1 MSTFRLH
8 PKTCPAAVALT
19 VVDLA
24 QILDFYQR
32 LLELWLHRH
41 HSGVAVLGAGGPDLL
56 SLYEDRNAR
65 RCQDVCGLYHFAV
78 LLPDRREL
86 GRVIA
91 RLIQARYQ
99 MMTGYA
105 ASKGVPSPKLAV
117 VATGVLLLLGG
128 LSILLGYQ
136 PTIGV
141 LLIVI
146 FLVPVAFMMHKFWAV
161 QDPQM
166 KTAEMVNFMKN
177 IALAASAL
185 MFLAI
190 PQPWPFSLGG

>member
-1 MSTFRLH
+1 ME
-8 PKTCPAAVALT
+8 
-19 VVDLA
+19 
-24 QILDFYQR
+24 ILFLIGR
-32 LLELWLHRH
+32 I
-41 HSGVAVLGAGGPDLL
+41 VLGAYYLFNAFNHF
-56 SLYEDRNAR
+56 RN
-65 RCQDVCGLYHFAV
+65 L
-78 LLPDRREL
+78 E
-86 GRVIA
+86 
-91 RLIQARYQ
+91 

-105 ASKGVPSPKLAV
+105 ASKGVPSPRLAV
-117 VATGVLLLLGG
+117 AGTGVLLLLGG

-146 FLVPVAFMMHKFWAV
+146 FLVPVAFMMHNFWAV

-166 KTAEMVNFMKN
+166 KMAEVVNFMKN

>member
-1 MSTFRLH
+1 ME
-8 PKTCPAAVALT
+8 
-19 VVDLA
+19 
-24 QILDFYQR
+24 ILFLVGR
-32 LLELWLHRH
+32 I
-41 HSGVAVLGAGGPDLL
+41 VLGVYYLFNAFNHF
-56 SLYEDRNAR
+56 RN
-65 RCQDVCGLYHFAV
+65 L
-78 LLPDRREL
+78 E
-86 GRVIA
+86 
-91 RLIQARYQ
+91 

-146 FLVPVAFMMHKFWAV
+146 FLVPVAFMMHNFWAV